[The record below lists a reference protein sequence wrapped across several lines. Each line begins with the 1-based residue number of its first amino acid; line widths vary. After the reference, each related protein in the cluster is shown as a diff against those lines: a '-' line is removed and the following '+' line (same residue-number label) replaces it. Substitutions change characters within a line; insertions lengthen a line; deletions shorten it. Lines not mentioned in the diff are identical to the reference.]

1 MLATH
6 HCGREFEVEVVAG
19 SVNFL
24 IEREEEKT
32 EKFLARQRIFWA
44 GGAVEND

>member
-1 MLATH
+1 VLATH

-24 IEREEEKT
+24 IRRKEEKEEE
-32 EKFLARQRIFWA
+32 RFWR
-44 GGAVEND
+44 GRGFQGVAVGR